1 MRYVASTHTWRCS
14 IDVRAA
20 DAILLDTQLERL
32 IKSLPKA
39 TNPAVA
45 ETLGHY
51 YEAASELIYLNNW
64 MINSALSASQGSKHI
79 TPGRV
84 VVLRD
89 ARYEMNV
96 AIVLRAVTTMSTS
109 SDVSG
114 KSFVVLTLVDAD
126 EEPREGGTIFS
137 LRFQGALQSD

>member
-1 MRYVASTHTWRCS
+1 M
-14 IDVRAA
+14 
-20 DAILLDTQLERL
+20 
-32 IKSLPKA
+32 PKA

-64 MINSALSASQGSKHI
+64 MISSALSASQGSKHI

-84 VVLRD
+84 
-89 ARYEMNV
+89 
-96 AIVLRAVTTMSTS
+96 VLRAVTTMSTS

-126 EEPREGGTIFS
+126 EEPREGGTIFL
-137 LRFQGALQSD
+137 LRFLGALQSD